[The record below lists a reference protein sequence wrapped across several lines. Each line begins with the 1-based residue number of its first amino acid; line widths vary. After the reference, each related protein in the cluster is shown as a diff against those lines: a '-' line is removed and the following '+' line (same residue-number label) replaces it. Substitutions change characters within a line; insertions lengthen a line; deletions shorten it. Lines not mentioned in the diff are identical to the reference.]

1 MKAHAL
7 AMSAALLCA
16 LTACSNQPV
25 SAPGTQVTAGA
36 NKLQQLRGDAALE
49 PAYVRVN
56 LVDMDHAKAGQR
68 HVQALPT
75 TWASARVRLHSTD
88 AVSKLTQDRD
98 LIIDRATQF
107 TGNATSSAAFANLRP
122 GNYIFQV
129 TLYTAA
135 GGNGTSAA
143 VHTVDLALAGG
154 SSTAI
159 TVTMKTT
166 DGTGANGGTMLN
178 ATVDDTAASLVKSNG
193 TNYNSMLGA
202 AAGVPVLVAGDILL
216 MNPTL
221 ADSTGAGASSVTAGG
236 STAANN
242 AALSAGVLSRVVL
255 SYAPISVSATGATL
269 DPAEIFLTDWV
280 RSGNEPIRGATWAGL
295 GDSGDGGTWPARG
308 AALRSGVGA
317 FGNTFTWNTTGGAG
331 GTFPA
336 AYPNEST
343 LAANYQLVFRY
354 YDNTYQHNLIKV
366 QTRPLAAVQGASVG
380 LTVQ

>member
-1 MKAHAL
+1 MKAP
-7 AMSAALLCA
+7 AAAAVAVVVLCA
-16 LTACSNQPV
+16 LTACRNQSPNALH
-25 SAPGTQVTAGA
+25 APGGDASS
-36 NKLQQLRGDAALE
+36 KLQLLNGDAALE
-49 PAYVRVN
+49 PAYLRVN
-56 LVDMDHAKAGQR
+56 MVDLDHARSKQR
-68 HVQALPT
+68 HLQALPAA
-75 TWASARVRLHSTD
+75 WQSARVRLHSTD
-88 AVSKLTQDRD
+88 AVAKLSQDRD

-129 TLYTAA
+129 TLYTGA

-154 SSTAI
+154 TATSI

-166 DGTGANGGTMLN
+166 DGTGANGGTALN

-216 MNPTL
+216 LNPTL
-221 ADSTGAGASSVTAGG
+221 ADSTGAGGSSVSAG
-236 STAANN
+236 SVVDDAT
-242 AALSAGVLSRVVL
+242 LSAGVLSRVVL
-255 SYAPISVSATGATL
+255 SYAPISVSAAGATL
-269 DPAEIFLTDWV
+269 DPAETLLTDWV
-280 RSGNEPIRGATWAGL
+280 RSGNEPIRGATWASL
-295 GDSGDGGTWPARG
+295 ADSGDGGTWPARG
-308 AALRSGVGA
+308 TALRSGVGA
-317 FGNTFTWNTTGGAG
+317 FGNTFTWNTTSGAG

-336 AYPNEST
+336 AYANEST
-343 LAANYQLVFRY
+343 LAANYQMVFRY